1 MKTNTLEMFS
11 KKKNKMS
18 KGIKEQTTEA
28 AKITTSKV
36 HEIRYYCNLKT
47 LFKNRITNSGFR

>member
-11 KKKNKMS
+11 KKDKKEQ
-18 KGIKEQTTEA
+18 KIKEQTKEE

-36 HEIRYYCNLKT
+36 HKVL
-47 LFKNRITNSGFR
+47 LQFKNFV